1 LRVLPRW
8 DLALERTVRRP
19 NAGGTSFPNVEQTS
33 EPVTNSVF
41 ACYFGEQFAPLDRVI
56 DPEMATVYLD
66 NLDVLAR
73 TRRAKGHVALW
84 ASARLRA

>member
-1 LRVLPRW
+1 MGPCIR
-8 DLALERTVRRP
+8 AKTVRAP

-33 EPVTNSVF
+33 ELVTNFVC
-41 ACYFGEQFAPLDRVI
+41 ACHFGEQFAPLGRVI

-66 NLDVLAR
+66 NLYALAR
-73 TRRAKGHVALW
+73 TRRAKGHVAVW